1 MAKKRVRL
9 DILLVEKG
17 LAETRSEARAAIMAG
32 LVTVNGMPSDKP
44 GRQLDIDTKVALKA
58 PARRF
63 VSRGG
68 EKIAGAHKVFQFSIS
83 GKTALDG
90 GASTGGFTHFLLE
103 NGARKVFAVDVGYG
117 QLAWSLRQDERVVV
131 MERTNLRHLTSKEL
145 NHEKPTLAV
154 LDLAFIS
161 LSKIWSAVENCCA
174 EESEVVALVKPQF
187 EAGPNRIG
195 KGGIIRDHK
204 LHREILKEV
213 VDEVKKTTL
222 APIGLTY
229 SPIKG
234 PKGNIE
240 FFLYLRKGT
249 EATVTSEDVDA
260 VVTAAHKELAG
271 GKE

>member
-9 DILLVEKG
+9 DLLLVERG

-32 LVTVNGMPSDKP
+32 LVTIDGLPVDKP
-44 GRQLDIDTKVALKA
+44 GRQVDDETKVALKA

-68 EKIAGAHKVFQFSIS
+68 EKLAGAWKAFQFPIE

-90 GASTGGFTHFLLE
+90 GASTGGFTDFLLE
-103 NGARKVFAVDVGYG
+103 RGAKKVFAVDVGYG
-117 QLAWSLRQDERVVV
+117 QLAWSLRLDERVIVL
-131 MERTNLRHLTSKEL
+131 ERTNLRHLTREQL
-145 NHEKPTLAV
+145 NNEEPSLVV

-161 LSKIWSAVENCCA
+161 LSKIWSAVQSCSA
-174 EESEVVALVKPQF
+174 KGSEVVALVKPQF
-187 EAGPNRIG
+187 EAGPRRVG
-195 KGGIIRDHK
+195 KGGIVRDEK
-204 LHREILKEV
+204 LHCQILKEV
-213 VDEVKKTTL
+213 VGDVRQTRL
-222 APIGLTY
+222 APIGLTF

-240 FFLYLRKGT
+240 FFLYLREGD
-249 EATVTSEDVDA
+249 EATVDEDEIDN
-260 VVTAAHKELAG
+260 VVAMAHSALAG